1 MKIIAI
7 IICYKTTEQDIKK
20 TLSSIYNQVE
30 SVIIVNNDS
39 TKYDYSMYKNVINII
54 LGDNYGIA
62 YAQNIGIKKA
72 IEMDSDYILLSD
84 QDTIYPENYIES
96 FYPYIEQNKASMYC
110 PVFFD
115 TISKSYAPVVL
126 KKLIPIYNI
135 CEPTYVEQA
144 IASGSIINLNCLN
157 NVGLMNEALFID
169 YVDHEFCWRLISKGY
184 KILTIPSIVITHSL
198 GKCQKTILN
207 KKITIWSDIR
217 YYYLIRN
224 SIYLSFYCK
233 HIDFKDRIKLQFS
246 AFTYSRTY
254 FLLKHNLKSIALI
267 IKAIFDGLFKK
278 LGRKSK

>member
-39 TKYDYSMYKNVINII
+39 TIYDYSMYKNVINII

-72 IEMDSDYILLSD
+72 IEMESDYILLSD

-115 TISKSYAPVVL
+115 TISKSYAPIEI
-126 KKLIPIYNI
+126 KKFKFVHDVST
-135 CEPTYVEQA
+135 PTYVEQA
-144 IASGSIINLNCLN
+144 IASGSIINLDCLN
-157 NVGLMNEALFID
+157 NVGLMNEEFFID
-169 YVDHEFCWRLISKGY
+169 YVD
-184 KILTIPSIVITHSL
+184 
-198 GKCQKTILN
+198 
-207 KKITIWSDIR
+207 
-217 YYYLIRN
+217 
-224 SIYLSFYCK
+224 
-233 HIDFKDRIKLQFS
+233 
-246 AFTYSRTY
+246 
-254 FLLKHNLKSIALI
+254 
-267 IKAIFDGLFKK
+267 
-278 LGRKSK
+278 